1 MSTVDKRAL
10 VVAEHK
16 DGKITPATL
25 EALECARILSGS
37 LDNIHGIVLA
47 GEAEKLAGQLGDYGV
62 QVTGFSGKFLKNYTG
77 EAFLEVILDCAKQE
91 PYAWIILPHTSL
103 GMDLGPALAAH
114 LGAAFVPGAQE
125 VRPEEN
131 LFIRPVFNGKFS
143 REVRPLTETIVVGA
157 LPGSF
162 AQAEKAQTPGKVGLV
177 TVDKAPA
184 RTVYVGAA
192 EGEGPDLGLAQA
204 QVVIC
209 GGRGMGGEDNV
220 PLLEETAALF
230 PRSAV
235 AGSRIACDMGWLPYK
250 AQIGVTGQTV
260 APKFYMG
267 CGVSG
272 AFQHVVG
279 MSGSQFV
286 VAVNTDPQ
294 APIFSIAD
302 YCIVE
307 DVMEFLPAFV
317 KAAREKE

>member
-1 MSTVDKRAL
+1 MSSDAKKAL

-25 EALECARILSGS
+25 ESLECARILSGS
-37 LDNIHGIVLA
+37 LDNVCAIVLA
-47 GEAEKLAGQLGDYGV
+47 QDAADLAGQMAAFGV
-62 QVTGFSGKFLKNYTG
+62 KATGFSGQSLKNYTG
-77 EAFLEVILDCAKQE
+77 EAFQDLILEYLGKN
-91 PYAWIILPHTSL
+91 PFAWVVLPHTSL
-103 GMDLGPALAAH
+103 GMDLGPALAAR

-125 VRPEEN
+125 VRPGEN
-131 LFIRPVFNGKFS
+131 IFVRPVYNGKFS
-143 REVRPLTETIVVGA
+143 QEIKPVADMVVVGA

-162 AQAEKAQTPGKVGLV
+162 PGVEKAASPGALV
-177 TVDKAPA
+177 LEDWEKSPA

-204 QVVIC
+204 QVIIC
-209 GGRGMGGEDNV
+209 AGRGMGSAENIE
-220 PLLEETAALF
+220 LAEEAAALF

-279 MSGSQFV
+279 MSGSQFI

-307 DVMEFLPAFV
+307 DAMDFLPAFV
-317 KAAREKE
+317 EVAKVK